1 METETNENETLELF
15 TSESEKLQKII
26 DSIPKTSEKK
36 LSDIALKQEFRRV
49 YCGTSHVQEI
59 MPLDE
64 SDDFPI
70 PQDDFDSLHTFLQN
84 NSIYYDKFETKIN
97 NVNCMVYEG
106 DINKY
111 WLNSIG
117 HESSTQPFSPT
128 WMLTAYI
135 ITSMAK
141 MLGYSE
147 VLDIGSGDGRIAF
160 CGKVLGL
167 NVYGIEID
175 DMLVELQ
182 NNISKKI
189 MIDFNPICSDAV
201 KFDYNALELSQ
212 PAFFIGGL
220 PQMGGDVLASKI
232 ISNLNNNLK
241 QKSCMVLTGSYSE
254 KYSFNDTR
262 DGGWK
267 KLIDEYSLEI
277 IQSNSLPTAW
287 SFNQT
292 TETPYIFTK
301 FS

>member
-1 METETNENETLELF
+1 MNLELKMIENI
-15 TSESEKLQKII
+15 SKNLIS
-26 DSIPKTSEKK
+26 
-36 LSDIALKQEFRRV
+36 LKQEFRRV

-70 PQDDFDSLHTFLQN
+70 PQNDLDSLHIFLQN

-97 NVNCMVYEG
+97 DVNCMVYEG

-141 MLGYSE
+141 MLNYKE
-147 VLDIGSGDGRIAF
+147 ILDIGSGDGRIAY

-175 DMLVELQ
+175 DMLVDLQ

-189 MIDFNPICSDAV
+189 MINFNPICSDAV
-201 KFDYNALELSQ
+201 KFDYNSLGLTQ

-232 ISNLNNNLK
+232 ISNLDNSLK
-241 QKSCMVLTGSYSE
+241 EKSCMVLTGSYSE

-267 KLIDEYSLEI
+267 KLIDESGLEI
-277 IQSNSLPTAW
+277 IKSNSLPTAW

>member
-1 METETNENETLELF
+1 MIENISKNL
-15 TSESEKLQKII
+15 
-26 DSIPKTSEKK
+26 
-36 LSDIALKQEFRRV
+36 IALKQEFRRV

-175 DMLVELQ
+175 NMLVDLQ

-201 KFDYNALELSQ
+201 KFDYNALEFSR

-232 ISNLNNNLK
+232 ISNLNDNLK

-267 KLIDEYSLEI
+267 KLIDECNLEI

>member
-1 METETNENETLELF
+1 MIENISKNLIE
-15 TSESEKLQKII
+15 
-26 DSIPKTSEKK
+26 
-36 LSDIALKQEFRRV
+36 LKQEFRRV

-70 PQDDFDSLHTFLQN
+70 PQNDLDSLHTFLQN

-97 NVNCMVYEG
+97 DVNCMVYEG

-141 MLGYSE
+141 ILNYKE
-147 VLDIGSGDGRIAF
+147 VLDIGSGDGRIAY
-160 CGKVLGL
+160 CGKVLGM
-167 NVYGIEID
+167 NSFGIEID
-175 DMLVELQ
+175 DMLVDLQ
-182 NNISKKI
+182 NSICEKTKI
-189 MIDFNPICSDAV
+189 IFHLFCSDAT
-201 KFDYNALELSQ
+201 KFDYNTLELTQ

-220 PQMGGDVLASKI
+220 PQMGGDVLADSI
-232 ISNLNNNLK
+232 ITSLSSTIKKN
-241 QKSCMVLTGSYSE
+241 SCIVLTGSYSE
-254 KYSFNDTR
+254 KYSFQDTTH
-262 DGGWK
+262 GGWG
-267 KLIDEYSLEI
+267 KLIADNSLHV

-301 FS
+301 FLNN

>member
-1 METETNENETLELF
+1 MIETISKNLL
-15 TSESEKLQKII
+15 
-26 DSIPKTSEKK
+26 
-36 LSDIALKQEFRRV
+36 ALKQEFRRV

-70 PQDDFDSLHTFLQN
+70 PQNDLDSLHIFLQN

-117 HESSTQPFSPT
+117 HELSTQPFSPT

-141 MLGYSE
+141 MLNYKE
-147 VLDIGSGDGRIAF
+147 ILDIGSGDGRIAY
-160 CGKVLGL
+160 CGKILGL

-182 NNISKKI
+182 NSLCKKTT
-189 MIDFNPICSDAV
+189 IDFNPICSDAV
-201 KFDYNALELSQ
+201 KFDYNTLELTQ

-220 PQMGGDVLASKI
+220 PQMGGDVLTSNI
-232 ISNLNNNLK
+232 ISNLDPIIK
-241 QKSCMVLTGSYSE
+241 KKSCMVLTGSYSE
-254 KYSFNDTR
+254 KYSFQDTTH
-262 DGGWK
+262 GGWAQLIENS
-267 KLIDEYSLEI
+267 KLEVIK
-277 IQSNSLPTAW
+277 SNSLPTAW

>member
-1 METETNENETLELF
+1 MIENISKNLI
-15 TSESEKLQKII
+15 S
-26 DSIPKTSEKK
+26 
-36 LSDIALKQEFRRV
+36 LKQEFRRV

-70 PQDDFDSLHTFLQN
+70 PQNDLDSLHIFLQN

-97 NVNCMVYEG
+97 DVNCMVYEG

-117 HESSTQPFSPT
+117 RESSTQPFSPT
-128 WMLTAYI
+128 WMLSAYI
-135 ITSMAK
+135 IASIAK
-141 MLGYSE
+141 ILNYKE
-147 VLDIGSGDGRIAF
+147 ILDIGSGDGRIAY
-160 CGKVLGL
+160 CGKILGL
-167 NVYGIEID
+167 NAYGIEID
-175 DMLVELQ
+175 NMLVDLQ
-182 NNISKKI
+182 NYISKKTV
-189 MIDFNPICSDAV
+189 IDFNPICSDAV
-201 KFDYNALELSQ
+201 TFDYDSLKLTE

-220 PQMGGDVLASKI
+220 PQMGGDVLASNI

-241 QKSCMVLTGSYSE
+241 EKTCMVLTGSYSE
-254 KYSFNDTR
+254 KYSINDTK

-267 KLIDEYSLEI
+267 KLIDDTGLKI
-277 IQSNSLPTAW
+277 IESYLLPTVW
-287 SFNQT
+287 SFDQT

>member
-1 METETNENETLELF
+1 MI
-15 TSESEKLQKII
+15 EKLAKNLVKLKKEFALNYAGSSQIQEL
-26 DSIPKTSEKK
+26 IPVSTSD
-36 LSDIALKQEFRRV
+36 L
-49 YCGTSHVQEI
+49 
-59 MPLDE
+59 
-64 SDDFPI
+64 FPI
-70 PQDDFDSLHTFLQN
+70 DKAELKLLHNFAEKN
-84 NSIYYDKFETKIN
+84 PIYYDSFEKTFDGID
-97 NVNCMVYEG
+97 CIVYEG

-135 ITSMAK
+135 ITSVAK
-141 MLGYSE
+141 MLGYKD

-175 DMLVELQ
+175 DMLVDLQ

-189 MIDFNPICSDAV
+189 MMDFNPICFDAV

-232 ISNLNNNLK
+232 ISNLNDNLK

-267 KLIDEYSLEI
+267 KLIDESELEI

-301 FS
+301 FLT

>member
-1 METETNENETLELF
+1 MKPESKMIENISKNL
-15 TSESEKLQKII
+15 
-26 DSIPKTSEKK
+26 
-36 LSDIALKQEFRRV
+36 IALKQEFRRV

-59 MPLDE
+59 MHLDE

-70 PQDDFDSLHTFLQN
+70 TQDDFASLHTFLQN

-97 NVNCMVYEG
+97 YVNCMVYEG

-147 VLDIGSGDGRIAF
+147 VLDIGSGEGRNAF

-175 DMLVELQ
+175 DMLVDLQ

>member
-1 METETNENETLELF
+1 MKPESKMIENISKNL
-15 TSESEKLQKII
+15 
-26 DSIPKTSEKK
+26 
-36 LSDIALKQEFRRV
+36 IALKQEFRRV

-141 MLGYSE
+141 MLGYEE

-175 DMLVELQ
+175 DMLVDLQ
-182 NNISKKI
+182 NNISEKI

-232 ISNLNNNLK
+232 ISNLNDNLK

-267 KLIDEYSLEI
+267 KLIDECNLEI

>member
-1 METETNENETLELF
+1 MKPESKMIENI
-15 TSESEKLQKII
+15 SKNI
-26 DSIPKTSEKK
+26 
-36 LSDIALKQEFRRV
+36 IALKQEFRRV

-175 DMLVELQ
+175 DMLVDLQ

-267 KLIDEYSLEI
+267 KLIDECNLEI